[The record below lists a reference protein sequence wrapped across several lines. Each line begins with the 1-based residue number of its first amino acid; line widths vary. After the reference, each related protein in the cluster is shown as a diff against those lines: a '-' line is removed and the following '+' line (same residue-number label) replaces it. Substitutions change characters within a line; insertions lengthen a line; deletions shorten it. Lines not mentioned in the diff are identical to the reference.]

1 MVACRFGI
9 SFLVFNS
16 TSHSFAVLTRELS
29 SQTLEEKFHI
39 YAHPCILLYLSSI
52 KCLLKLSSEE
62 LDLSSSGIEFHSPG
76 PATTNVLS
84 PQVFSLAFVVARRC

>member
-16 TSHSFAVLTRELS
+16 TSYSFAVLTRELS

-39 YAHPCILLYLSSI
+39 YAHPCIILYLSSI
-52 KCLLKLSSEE
+52 KLK
-62 LDLSSSGIEFHSPG
+62 GVI
-76 PATTNVLS
+76 
-84 PQVFSLAFVVARRC
+84 SLFKKIRFKMSFKTFN

>member
-39 YAHPCILLYLSSI
+39 YARPCIILYLSSI
-52 KCLLKLSSEE
+52 KLK
-62 LDLSSSGIEFHSPG
+62 G
-76 PATTNVLS
+76 VR
-84 PQVFSLAFVVARRC
+84 SLFKKIRFKMSFKTVN